1 MRVYAENPGVKRE
14 QQRAANMGIENV
26 PARTARNAMRN
37 RRAGGGAGNAGG
49 RR

>member
-26 PARTARNAMRN
+26 PARTVRRAQAARNAGRN
-37 RRAGGGAGNAGG
+37 PRA
-49 RR
+49 

>member
-1 MRVYAENPGVKRE
+1 MSKNVRRE

-26 PARTARNAMRN
+26 PARTIRGAQAN
-37 RRAGGGAGNAGG
+37 RRAGAGG

>member
-1 MRVYAENPGVKRE
+1 MKRVYAENPGVKRE

-26 PARTARNAMRN
+26 PARTIRGAQAN
-37 RRAGGGAGNAGG
+37 RRAGGAGG

>member
-1 MRVYAENPGVKRE
+1 MKRVYAENPGVKRE

-26 PARTARNAMRN
+26 PARTVRNAQA
-37 RRAGGGAGNAGG
+37 RRAGQGNNRAGG